1 MSDISHNHRRCL
13 LPAVTAVGACIVLM
27 TSGPL
32 ASSAAA
38 TTPPPAIPSSTA
50 TDTGISMIREAISE
64 MRFIDAER
72 LLDQAAV
79 AGLKDDRLTLLAG
92 ELELNRHQLKPA
104 LAAFDE
110 LESRAGALRADVLN
124 QARCDRGITL
134 SLLGRADDAIRVLSE
149 VVKSDPSQWRA
160 WNALGAEYDARRDWE
175 KAESSYAH
183 AMDESGGSALVLNN
197 RGYSRL
203 MQKRL
208 DDSATD
214 LVAALNKRPDFP
226 EARANLRL
234 VLAMKGDYA
243 RATQAGSDQDQATL
257 LNNAGFAAAMQGD
270 YAKAEDL
277 LNQAMKLRSTYFEKA
292 GENLKV
298 VSAMAGKDPK

>member
-1 MSDISHNHRRCL
+1 MPDMRSRLFQTCTAALTAATVMAAAGGLQAHAAGAAPGPS
-13 LPAVTAVGACIVLM
+13 PVT
-27 TSGPL
+27 
-32 ASSAAA
+32 AAA
-38 TTPPPAIPSSTA
+38 TDAGVA
-50 TDTGISMIREAISE
+50 QIREAIAE

-79 AGLKDDRLTLLAG
+79 AGVKDDRMTLLAG

-110 LESRAGALRADVLN
+110 LEARAATVPAATLTE
-124 QARCDRGITL
+124 ARRDRGITL
-134 SLLGRADDAIRVLSE
+134 SLLGRGDDAIRVLSE
-149 VVKSDPSQWRA
+149 VVKVDPSQWRA
-160 WNALGAEYDARRDWE
+160 WNALGAEYDARRDWD
-175 KAESSYAH
+175 KAETAYSH
-183 AMDESGGSALVLNN
+183 ALEGSGGDALVLNN

-203 MQKRL
+203 MQKHY

-243 RATQAGSDQDQATL
+243 RATQGGSDQDQATL

-270 YAKAEDL
+270 YARAQDL
-277 LNQAMKLRSTYFEKA
+277 LNQALKLRSTYFEKA

-298 VSAMAGKDPK
+298 VSALSGKDRH